1 MLLWFI
7 LIFSA
12 LLSLIVM
19 PGEAAVIRDYTFNE
33 TAFDFAAWKESSEG
47 FECPR
52 THRYK
57 LLCKA
62 RWDTINEEL
71 EACRGMEGASG
82 FGIMFICLIAIEA
95 IAIGAL
101 MLYARRMRK
110 KFKNF
115 DQECK
120 REEIDIPIN

>member
-7 LIFSA
+7 PNFCA

-19 PGEAAVIRDYTFNE
+19 PGEAVIRDYTFNE
-33 TAFDFAAWKESSEG
+33 TAFDFAAWKQSSEG

-71 EACRGMEGASG
+71 EACSGIEGASG
-82 FGIMFICLIAIEA
+82 FEIMFICLIAIGA
-95 IAIGAL
+95 ITGV
-101 MLYARRMRK
+101 
-110 KFKNF
+110 
-115 DQECK
+115 
-120 REEIDIPIN
+120 

>member
-7 LIFSA
+7 PIFSA

-19 PGEAAVIRDYTFNE
+19 PGEAVIRDYTFNE
-33 TAFDFAAWKESSEG
+33 TAFDFASWKESSEG

-52 THRYK
+52 IHRYT
-57 LLCKA
+57 LLCKY

-71 EACRGMEGASG
+71 EACSGIAGASA
-82 FGIMFICLIAIEA
+82 FQIMFICLIVIEA

-110 KFKNF
+110 KMKNF
-115 DQECK
+115 DQERK
-120 REEIDIPIN
+120 REEIDIPLN

>member
-7 LIFSA
+7 PTFSA

-33 TAFDFAAWKESSEG
+33 TAFDFASWKESSEG

-52 THRYK
+52 THHYK
-57 LLCKA
+57 ILCKY

-71 EACRGMEGASG
+71 EACRGIEGASG
-82 FGIMFICLIAIEA
+82 FQIMFIFLITIET

-101 MLYARRMRK
+101 MLYAWRMRK
-110 KFKNF
+110 KMKNF

-120 REEIDIPIN
+120 REGIDIPLN